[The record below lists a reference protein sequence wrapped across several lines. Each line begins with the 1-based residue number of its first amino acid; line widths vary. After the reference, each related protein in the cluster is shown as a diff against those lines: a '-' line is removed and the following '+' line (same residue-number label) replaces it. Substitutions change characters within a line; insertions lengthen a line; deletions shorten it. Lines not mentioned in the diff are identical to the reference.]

1 MSNAWVKHFMDMT
14 RGLIPNRKRFY
25 KIQPQTGMGD
35 IQLVTP
41 TQADVQRAKA
51 DMKRK
56 LTESVQYKLKRI
68 RASPQTGSG
77 QKKKKKTNKKKK
89 APAKNSK
96 SKKGKKSTNSK
107 SKSEKKKKKKKKK
120 NLKSQKK
127 KKKK

>member
-56 LTESVQYKLKRI
+56 LTESVQYKPKRI

-77 QKKKKKTNKKKK
+77 QKKKKTNKKKK

-107 SKSEKKKKKKKKK
+107 SKKKKKKKKKK

-127 KKKK
+127 KKK

>member
-14 RGLIPNRKRFY
+14 RGLIPNRKRLY

-35 IQLVTP
+35 IQLVTL

-51 DMKRK
+51 DMKQK
-56 LTESVQYKLKRI
+56 LTESVQYKPKLI

-77 QKKKKKTNKKKK
+77 QKKKTNKKKK

-107 SKSEKKKKKKKKK
+107 SKSEKKKKKKKK

-127 KKKK
+127 KKK

>member
-56 LTESVQYKLKRI
+56 LTESVQYKPKRI

-77 QKKKKKTNKKKK
+77 QKKKKKKTNKKKK

-107 SKSEKKKKKKKKK
+107 SKSEKKKKKKK

-127 KKKK
+127 KKK

>member
-56 LTESVQYKLKRI
+56 LTESVQYKPKRI

-77 QKKKKKTNKKKK
+77 QKKKKTNKKKK

-107 SKSEKKKKKKKKK
+107 SKSEKKKK

-127 KKKK
+127 KKK